1 MKIVLSPVVV
11 RQYLIATVVNFG
23 SLTTGISLFWASP
36 MLVKLRNGTDT
47 PLSRPITEE
56 EGSWIV
62 SGGYLAAVGTTLL
75 GGILI
80 DKIGR
85 KYCIILV
92 TIPRICASIWTIFVT
107 EVWMLILCRTV
118 MIFTDSFIFIVVPMY
133 VSEIASKE
141 HRGALGTFLHI
152 VSCLGIVITLG
163 VGPFLSY
170 VELNAFL
177 AITIIVTFLPVPF
190 LPDSPI
196 YLYSKGRIDEA
207 INVLSKVRESDAI
220 IKQELEDYRSS
231 KQIKVNKMALI
242 RDRTFLKSL
251 SLGIL
256 VCAGANMIGY
266 SAISFYLQ
274 TIFESTNT
282 SVAPEIA
289 SLVIGCIQLL
299 AALCTTIFTKIFG
312 RRPILIYSLLGMF
325 VGMLGLGIFFT
336 FSTKEGY
343 VITGFLNY
351 LPIISMILC
360 TYNFNVGIGCLL
372 LVVTAELFDGT
383 ARAFG
388 YSICLTSSLF
398 LAFLSSKYF
407 VQFTSVLGPSATYW
421 FFSAMCLL
429 VCILIALFLPETKGK
444 TFNEIQVSLGS
455 QRLVDEPGTSQ
466 IQKF

>member
-1 MKIVLSPVVV
+1 MFS
-11 RQYLIATVVNFG
+11 VNFG

-62 SGGYLAAVGTTLL
+62 SGGYLAAV
-75 GGILI
+75 
-80 DKIGR
+80 
-85 KYCIILV
+85 
-92 TIPRICASIWTIFVT
+92 AS
-107 EVWMLILCRTV
+107 
-118 MIFTDSFIFIVVPMY
+118 
-133 VSEIASKE
+133 
-141 HRGALGTFLHI
+141 
-152 VSCLGIVITLG
+152 
-163 VGPFLSY
+163 
-170 VELNAFL
+170 
-177 AITIIVTFLPVPF
+177 
-190 LPDSPI
+190 
-196 YLYSKGRIDEA
+196 RIDEA
-207 INVLSKVRESDAI
+207 IDVLSKVRESDEI

-231 KQIKVNKMALI
+231 KQIKVNKIELI

-251 SLGIL
+251 SLGVL

-289 SLVIGCIQLL
+289 SLVIGFIQLF
-299 AALCTTIFTKIFG
+299 AALCTTFFTKFFG
-312 RRPILIYSLLGMF
+312 RRTILIYSLLGMF
-325 VGMLGLGIFFT
+325 VGMFGLGIFFT

-398 LAFLSSKYF
+398 LAFLTSKYF
-407 VQFTSVLGPSATYW
+407 VEFTLALGPPATYW
-421 FFSAMCLL
+421 FFSAMCLV
-429 VCILIALFLPETKGK
+429 VCTLIAVFLPETKGK
-444 TFNEIQVSLGS
+444 TFNEIQVSLGRQRLENEPGPS
-455 QRLVDEPGTSQ
+455 QRPEC
-466 IQKF
+466 